1 VLCVQMRESIQ
12 DLQKK
17 LKQINTSSTP
27 KPRPDRSNSF
37 ETISMH
43 DTSSYSGSYIGV
55 SGVRS
60 SMHSPNTEADI
71 SSVDSN
77 PRYQRGGGRF
87 NTFRDNNSQASH
99 NSSRSSLTS
108 ATRRPRLHSRHNN
121 NKQDSN
127 QQNHSHSSQ
136 HNHSHSHHHHHHSNN
151 NGHSSSRHSTNPGK
165 PSLTRPLSLGSLTS
179 SVAELA
185 EISNTKDGSN
195 SNSFRRGNNRHRM
208 SPDYYVGDDQY
219 QDQDDYAA
227 NYEGYDDGFDDV
239 DGVFADDGGV
249 FAQDDG
255 DEDDDMIIRDD
266 DDEYVVMEK
275 KLRHHQQTMH
285 AYRQSAS
292 GSVPADGS
300 DGDEPKYYKYDV
312 SEDGEAPRA
321 VCPLLVEFENIMM
334 EYQQ

>member
-1 VLCVQMRESIQ
+1 MRESIQ

-60 SMHSPNTEADI
+60 SMYSPNTEADI

-121 NKQDSN
+121 NKQDNN
-127 QQNHSHSSQ
+127 QQNHSRSSQ
-136 HNHSHSHHHHHHSNN
+136 HNNYGEGSGYTGAAPMYLDCNRSSHPYPYLA
-151 NGHSSSRHSTNPGK
+151 TVVIVF
-165 PSLTRPLSLGSLTS
+165 LLGGLLI
-179 SVAELA
+179 V
-185 EISNTKDGSN
+185 IVQFGS
-195 SNSFRRGNNRHRM
+195 F
-208 SPDYYVGDDQY
+208 SP
-219 QDQDDYAA
+219 
-227 NYEGYDDGFDDV
+227 
-239 DGVFADDGGV
+239 
-249 FAQDDG
+249 
-255 DEDDDMIIRDD
+255 
-266 DDEYVVMEK
+266 
-275 KLRHHQQTMH
+275 
-285 AYRQSAS
+285 
-292 GSVPADGS
+292 
-300 DGDEPKYYKYDV
+300 
-312 SEDGEAPRA
+312 
-321 VCPLLVEFENIMM
+321 
-334 EYQQ
+334 